1 MRRPLLAIFSL
12 GLMALG
18 AIMVPIAPASGEPLR
33 LRADAWCP
41 YNCQPGAEK
50 PGYMVE
56 ITQRVFVD
64 GVDYQLMPWSRAVEE
79 ARSAR
84 IDAVAGATAE
94 DAEGLVFGKESIGI
108 TTNVI
113 ITRRGEKWRYAGPQ
127 SLEGKRLAAV
137 LDYSYN
143 EALDTYIQAHA
154 ADSSRLELAAGEDVT
169 DQNLKKLLA
178 GRVDAV
184 VEDMNVA
191 EFALAAQAMDGLVE
205 IQAIAGGTPLY
216 VAFAP
221 GGESAAHAEKLDA
234 GIVALRKSGEL
245 SRILARYGLG
255 DWAPVMAN
263 VR

>member
-1 MRRPLLAIFSL
+1 MRAYLALAIIISTL
-12 GLMALG
+12 GG
-18 AIMVPIAPASGEPLR
+18 TAIAAEPVR

-41 YNCQPGAEK
+41 YNCEPKAEK

-56 ITQRVFVD
+56 IMQRIFAD
-64 GVDYQLMPWSRAVEE
+64 EGGLDYQLLPWTRAVEE
-79 ARSAR
+79 ARAAR
-84 IDAVAGATAE
+84 IDAVAGATVA
-94 DAEGLVFGKESIGI
+94 DADGLVFGRESAGI

-113 ITRRGEKWRYAGPQ
+113 IVRRGDKLRYTDPR

-137 LDYSYN
+137 LDYSYG
-143 EALDTYIQAHA
+143 EALDDYIKAHA
-154 ADSSRLELAAGEDVT
+154 GDSSRLELAAGEDVT

-191 EFALAAQAMDGLVE
+191 EFALAAQGMDGLVE
-205 IQAIAGGTPLY
+205 MQAIDGGTPLY

-221 GGESAAHAEKLDA
+221 GPDSAARAAKLDA
-234 GIVALRKSGEL
+234 GIQRLRKSGDL